1 MPERRRVALMLDLA
15 WPYKRHVGT
24 FAGIQRYAEEHGW
37 ESTIDE
43 FTDDTLP
50 DRRTKAVRY
59 DGVIARATKQL
70 AIRSARNGL
79 PVVNVWHSSPVFES
93 LPGVFP
99 DSSATGHLCADHLLS
114 RGFRN
119 FAVVTS
125 PRNRAATIELQ
136 QFRRLITETGYA
148 CQTANVPQRIDRTVA
163 DWRRTEQT
171 LAKWM
176 DSWQLPIGVRSI
188 SEQTGRLIVQMC
200 RERGWRVPA
209 DVAIIAGSN
218 EETLCE
224 NPRPSLTS
232 VEIGH
237 ERIGYE
243 AARLLDQLMDEKDRG
258 AKTFSVEHIMLPA
271 QGLVVRESTDFFAVK
286 DSLVASALEVIAA
299 QSHRSIGPSDV
310 AKAVS
315 TELRTLQ
322 RRFSKYLG
330 RPIAA
335 EIRRVRIER
344 ARRELT
350 QTDRSIANISHGVGF
365 GEPMRMY
372 EVFVRELGVT
382 PSEYRKQ
389 RTSQFHTEGV

>member
-1 MPERRRVALMLDLA
+1 M
-15 WPYKRHVGT
+15 T
-24 FAGIQRYAEEHGW
+24 
-37 ESTIDE
+37 
-43 FTDDTLP
+43 
-50 DRRTKAVRY
+50 
-59 DGVIARATKQL
+59 
-70 AIRSARNGL
+70 
-79 PVVNVWHSSPVFES
+79 
-93 LPGVFP
+93 
-99 DSSATGHLCADHLLS
+99 
-114 RGFRN
+114 
-119 FAVVTS
+119 
-125 PRNRAATIELQ
+125 
-136 QFRRLITETGYA
+136 
-148 CQTANVPQRIDRTVA
+148 
-163 DWRRTEQT
+163 
-171 LAKWM
+171 
-176 DSWQLPIGVRSI
+176 
-188 SEQTGRLIVQMC
+188 
-200 RERGWRVPA
+200 RERP
-209 DVAIIAGSN
+209 VA
-218 EETLCE
+218 
-224 NPRPSLTS
+224 RPSLTS

-258 AKTFSVEHIMLPA
+258 AKTFSVEHIMLPP

-286 DSLVASALEVIAA
+286 DSLVASALEVIAG

-350 QTDRSIANISHGVGF
+350 QTDRPIANISRDVGF

-389 RTSQFHTEGV
+389 RTSQFHP

>member
-1 MPERRRVALMLDLA
+1 MPGRRRVALMLDLA

-24 FAGIQRYAEEHGW
+24 FAGTQRYAQEHGW

-43 FTDDTLP
+43 FAYDTLP
-50 DRRTKAVRY
+50 ARRTKTVRY
-59 DGVIARATKQL
+59 DGVIARATTQL
-70 AIRSARNGL
+70 VKRSARNSV

-93 LPGVFP
+93 LPGVFA
-99 DSSATGHLCADHLLS
+99 DHTATGRLCADHLLS

-125 PRNRAATIELQ
+125 PKNRAASIELQ
-136 QFRRLITETGYA
+136 QFRRLISDSGCT
-148 CQTANVPQRIDRTVA
+148 CVTAQVPQRTDRTVD

-171 LAKWM
+171 ITKWM
-176 DSWQLPIGVRSI
+176 DSWQLPIGIRSI
-188 SEQTGRLIVQMC
+188 SEPTGRLIVQMC
-200 RERGWRVPA
+200 LERGWRVPE

-243 AARLLDQLMDEKDRG
+243 AARLLDHLMDEKDRG
-258 AKTFSVEHIMLPA
+258 AKTFSSEHIILPPK
-271 QGLVVRESTDFFAVK
+271 GLVVRESTDFFAVN
-286 DSLVASALEVIAA
+286 DSLVAIALEVIAA
-299 QSHRSIGPSDV
+299 QSHRPIGPSDV
-310 AKAVS
+310 ASAVS

-330 RPIAA
+330 RPIAT

-350 QTDRSIANISHGVGF
+350 QTDRSIANISRDVGF
-365 GEPMRMY
+365 GESMRMY

-389 RTSQFHTEGV
+389 RTSPFHA

>member
-1 MPERRRVALMLDLA
+1 MAERRRVALMLDLA

-24 FAGIQRYAEEHGW
+24 FAGTQRFSLERGW

-43 FTDDTLP
+43 FAYDTLP
-50 DRRTKAVRY
+50 ARRTKSVQY
-59 DGVIARATKQL
+59 DGVIARATTQL
-70 AIRSARNGL
+70 VERAARNNV
-79 PVVNVWHSSPVFES
+79 PVVNVWFSSPVYDA

-99 DSSATGHLCADHLLS
+99 DATLTGRLCAEHLIS

-119 FAVVTS
+119 FAAVTS
-125 PRNRAATIELQ
+125 PRNRALSIELQ
-136 QFRRLITETGYA
+136 EFRRLITEAGCSCVMA
-148 CQTANVPQRIDRTVA
+148 QVPQRTDRTVA
-163 DWRRTEQT
+163 DWRRTQQT
-171 LAKWM
+171 ISKWM
-176 DSWQLPIGVRSI
+176 DEWQLPIGVRSI
-188 SEQTGRLIVQMC
+188 SEQTGRLIVQTC
-200 RERGWRVPA
+200 RERGWRVPE
-209 DVAIIAGSN
+209 DVSIIAGMN

-232 VEIGH
+232 VEIGN

-243 AARLLDQLMDEKDRG
+243 AARLLDRLMDEKERG
-258 AKTFSVEHIMLPA
+258 AKTFPAERILLPP
-271 QGLVVRESTDFFAVK
+271 QGLVVRESTDFYAV
-286 DSLVASALEVIAA
+286 DDDLVAAALGFIAA
-299 QSHRSIGPSDV
+299 QSHRPISPRDV
-310 AKAVS
+310 ARAVS

-330 RPIAA
+330 RPIAT

-350 QTDRSIANISHGVGF
+350 QTDRPIANISRDVGF

-372 EVFVRELGVT
+372 EVFVRELGLA

-389 RTSQFHTEGV
+389 RTSQSGN